1 MKEIIDLENRRFK
14 AMTQVDTVVLDEVL
28 SDDLVYTHSTARV
41 ESKSE
46 FIASLTSG
54 QTKYESVT
62 CDDVKVRRF
71 SDTAVVTGSAWIT
84 VVARGN
90 QNKFQVRFTDVYAK
104 QENAWRMVS
113 WQSTRMPD

>member
-14 AMTQVDTVVLDEVL
+14 AMTEVDTAVLDEVL

-54 QTKYESVT
+54 QTKYESVA
-62 CDDVKVRRF
+62 CDDVNVRRF
-71 SDTAVVTGSAWIT
+71 NDTAIVTGSAWIA
-84 VVARGN
+84 VVARGHH
-90 QNKFQVRFTDVYAK
+90 NKFQVRFTDVYAM
-104 QENAWRMVS
+104 QENAWRMVA
-113 WQSTRMPD
+113 WQSTKMPG